1 MISRTLRNQIK
12 DSLSILTYEKIVLF
26 GSRSRGNYN
35 EQSDFDLLI
44 ILKNETP
51 MHKKISLA
59 TLLRKRLATK
69 MIDADVL
76 VKDNTDVD
84 YLKDKTGSV
93 VRNALLEGIQL

>member
-1 MISRTLRNQIK
+1 MISHTLRDQIE
-12 DSLSILTYEKIVLF
+12 DSLSIVSYEKIVLF
-26 GSRSRGNYN
+26 GSRSRDDYN

-51 MHKKISLA
+51 KNKKISLS
-59 TLLRKRLATK
+59 TLIRKRLATK

-84 YLKDKTGSV
+84 YLKNKTGSV